1 MRLTPFAKTLVVL
14 LLSGVLLGVYVNRNQ
29 PALRDLLAMIGL
41 GPKSHEAATAPPAP
55 DTPSEGA
62 APEPGTAPSPPAL
75 PPSTRGG
82 RARIVVGVNDFGGA
96 YPGLVANDGTTAG
109 PRSLFTKAGLDVE
122 IKLVRGSKERLEKF
136 DNGEIDVML
145 LTLDYVANLVADY
158 KKTKNLE
165 LQSFLFVD
173 WSRGNLGIV
182 ARPTFAS
189 IESLKTARIATT
201 RNTPTHYFT
210 LTLLDR
216 SNLNKNEIES
226 IKSGFLFA
234 KKTPDAGEMFQR
246 GEVDAVAIWEP
257 HLSKAIAEG
266 KGRLL
271 VSTTTATN
279 LIADVLFAKKS
290 FLDEKAQ
297 VMPAFVRAWLAGVK
311 QLSDETDSSV
321 RVISQAFSQ
330 SPEETRAILSKI
342 KPATFA
348 DNRAFFGLETE
359 GSPFASL
366 LAEAGE
372 IWKREGV
379 IEGLPAAKQVARTS
393 FLESLRDEH
402 RNEKVVESFQ
412 FEKQKADAPALLS
425 KSVSIYFAPGSTD
438 LDPTARKNIDRFA
451 EQVASIFQNAYIRVE
466 GNTDS
471 TGDRKHNLVLS
482 TRRAEA
488 VTSYLVARHR
498 FDANRFVAKGNGP
511 DRPVGDNATESGRE
525 YNRRTDFRV
534 VPNY

>member
-1 MRLTPFAKTLVVL
+1 MRLTPFAKLLIVL
-14 LLSGVLLGVYVNRNQ
+14 LLTGVLTSLYLKRNE
-29 PALRDLLAMIGL
+29 PPLRDLFAKIGL
-41 GPKSHEAATAPPAP
+41 VPSGQRTAEEPPAR
-55 DTPSEGA
+55 DQPSA
-62 APEPGTAPSPPAL
+62 DPSAPGPTGQVPPPT
-75 PPSTRGG
+75 PPSRGG
-82 RARIVVGVNDFGGA
+82 RPRIVVGVNDFGGA
-96 YPGLVANDGTTAG
+96 YPGLVANDGASAG

-136 DNGEIDVML
+136 EQGEIDVML

-158 KKTKNLE
+158 KKSKNLE

-182 ARPTFAS
+182 ARPSFES
-189 IESLKTARIATT
+189 IESLKTARLATT

-226 IKSGFLFA
+226 IKSGFVFA

-271 VSTTTATN
+271 VSTSTATN
-279 LIADVLFAKKS
+279 LIADVLFARKS

-297 VMPAFVRAWLAGVK
+297 VMPAFVRAWLEGVK
-311 QLSDETDSSV
+311 QLNDDVEGSV
-321 RVISQAFSQ
+321 SVISKAFSQ

-366 LAEAGE
+366 LSEAGE

-379 IEGLPAAKQVARTS
+379 IDAVPAAKQVARVS
-393 FLESLRDEH
+393 FLESLRDEF
-402 RNEKVVESFQ
+402 RSEKVVESFQ

-425 KSVSIYFAPGSTD
+425 KSLSIYFAPGSAD
-438 LDPTARKNIDRFA
+438 LDPTARKNIDGFA
-451 EQVASIFQNAYIRVE
+451 EDVASIFQNAYIRVE

-471 TGDRKHNLVLS
+471 TGDRKLNLALS

-488 VTSYLVARHR
+488 VVSYLVSRHR
-498 FDANRFVAKGNGP
+498 FDPNRFVAKGNGP

>member
-1 MRLTPFAKTLVVL
+1 MRLTPLAKILIVL
-14 LLSGVLLGVYVNRNQ
+14 SISAAVLGLYLKRTE
-29 PALRDLLAMIGL
+29 PPLRDLLATIGL
-41 GPKSHEAATAPPAP
+41 SKPPGEKSVEPTRDTPHEPPPIAPPSGT
-55 DTPSEGA
+55 TP
-62 APEPGTAPSPPAL
+62 L
-75 PPSTRGG
+75 PPSRSG
-82 RARIVVGVNDFGGA
+82 RPRIVVGVNDFGGA
-96 YPGLVANDGTTAG
+96 YPGLVANDGATAG

-136 DNGEIDVML
+136 DQGEVDVML

-158 KKTKNLE
+158 KKQKSLD
-165 LQSFLFVD
+165 LQAFLFVD
-173 WSRGNLGIV
+173 WSRGNLGLV
-182 ARPTFAS
+182 ARPSFDS

-216 SNLNKNEIES
+216 SNLARNEIES
-226 IKSGFLFA
+226 IKNSFVFA

-257 HLSKAIAEG
+257 HLSKAIAED

-290 FLDEKAQ
+290 FLDDRRA
-297 VMPAFVRAWLAGVK
+297 VMPAFVRAWLSGVK
-311 QLSDETDSSV
+311 RLNEDTDDAVATISRAFAQDE
-321 RVISQAFSQ
+321 R
-330 SPEETRAILSKI
+330 ETRAVLGKI

-359 GSPFASL
+359 SAPFASL

-379 IEGLPAAKQVARTS
+379 IDAVPSDRAVARTD
-393 FLESLRDEH
+393 FLEALRDEY
-402 RNEKVVESFQ
+402 RNEKVVENFQ
-412 FEKQKADAPALLS
+412 FEKQKANAPALLS
-425 KSVSIYFAPGSTD
+425 KSVSIYFAPSSTE

-471 TGDRKHNLVLS
+471 SGDRKRNLALS
-482 TRRAEA
+482 QARAEA
-488 VTSYLVARHR
+488 VVSYLVSRHR
-498 FDANRFVAKGNGP
+498 FDPNRFVAKGNGP
-511 DRPVGDNATESGRE
+511 DRPLGDNATESGRE